1 MNTKINA
8 NRFGLNFRG
17 QEDVKYEKSEIIGSF
32 RDRELKKTI
41 LYFVIDNDAVKSSNM
56 RDILIDFGKP
66 PVIFMTSEYA
76 KKLLKNNKQL
86 HVQFPLW
93 HELGHIVLG
102 HYNKFNT
109 TKEIRED
116 RLNAIKAGKVCDTER
131 EADLFAAKRIGFGNA
146 VLALRKIQT
155 DRLEFDKA
163 NHLETT
169 QQSILAQKEFEYRMN
184 ALQDIAFA

>member
-1 MNTKINA
+1 MLVERKKHHFEIGFIYPENIEYKKGECIGGFRDKELKTPVLHFIIDDDAVKAA
-8 NRFGLNFRG
+8 NMREMVVNSS
-17 QEDVKYEKSEIIGSF
+17 QHSEII
-32 RDRELKKTI
+32 
-41 LYFVIDNDAVKSSNM
+41 
-56 RDILIDFGKP
+56 
-66 PVIFMTSEYA
+66 MTAEYA
-76 KKLLKNNKQL
+76 KKLLKNHKQL

-109 TKEIRED
+109 TNEIRED
-116 RLNAIKAGKVCDTER
+116 RLNALKVGKVCDTER

-169 QQSILAQKEFEYRMN
+169 QQSILAQKEFEYRMD